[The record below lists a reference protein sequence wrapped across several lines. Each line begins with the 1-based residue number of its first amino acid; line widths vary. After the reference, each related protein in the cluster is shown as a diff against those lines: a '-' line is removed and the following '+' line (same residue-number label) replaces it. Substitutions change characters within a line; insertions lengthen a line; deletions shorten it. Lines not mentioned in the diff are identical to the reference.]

1 MNKKILFSITLSVAM
16 LASLVFQAVAGSGFD
31 VGTLEGEPAVGE
43 ANWVAW
49 FFENDDGIPA
59 EILTDENTNSGE
71 GDGVGYSIG
80 NIDPLDKPHWL
91 FQVENFSNAGQLRA
105 DPPPI
110 RMIFGGLGAHTGSL
124 WKLTIPFWNITETI
138 TRHGEVPVDT
148 TEAPACPVI
157 VDQPIIGTERV
168 VDFAGEPGATY
179 HVYRSRNASGAENGL
194 SNGQYFYI
202 ATVTVDVTG
211 LGKFSE
217 ADDWTQENWYLVIQ
231 ADPETNS
238 IIGCRSQEGTPS
250 GEIAFTGEYNE
261 DKEQVDLSW
270 TLPDEDAIADLEEFN
285 ILRSTNPDDTDPEKI
300 NDAPISAD
308 GSGSYE
314 FADDDL
320 GVEGVYYYW
329 LEVVDDEGNVIDL
342 IGPIK
347 VEIPLEAEI
356 IFEGEYN
363 EDDETVDLTWTIDDE
378 TLIEDLEEFNILR
391 STDPDDT
398 DPEKINDAPIPA
410 DGSGSYEFADDDLGG
425 EGVYYYWLEVV
436 DDEGNVID
444 LIGPIEVKIPQELEV
459 TFEGEYNEEEEQID
473 LNWTV
478 SDEEDI
484 DGFLILRSTDP
495 NDPNPDQLTD
505 EPIPADGSGSYE
517 FVDDDLEDNVD
528 EYYYWLAIVDDEGNV
543 IELIGPIQ
551 VKIPRRGIY
560 LPIFY
565 N

>member
-342 IGPIK
+342 IGPI
-347 VEIPLEAEI
+347 
-356 IFEGEYN
+356 
-363 EDDETVDLTWTIDDE
+363 
-378 TLIEDLEEFNILR
+378 
-391 STDPDDT
+391 
-398 DPEKINDAPIPA
+398 
-410 DGSGSYEFADDDLGG
+410 
-425 EGVYYYWLEVV
+425 
-436 DDEGNVID
+436 
-444 LIGPIEVKIPQELEV
+444 EVKIPQELEV